1 MTTPTSKPATVYR
14 LRVRVIGPES
24 ERDEICHLR
33 QALKTLLR
41 RHRLRVIELEREQS
55 SEEGR

>member
-1 MTTPTSKPATVYR
+1 MTAPTSKPATVYR
-14 LRVRVIGPES
+14 LRVRVIESES
-24 ERDEICHLR
+24 ERDEIRHLK